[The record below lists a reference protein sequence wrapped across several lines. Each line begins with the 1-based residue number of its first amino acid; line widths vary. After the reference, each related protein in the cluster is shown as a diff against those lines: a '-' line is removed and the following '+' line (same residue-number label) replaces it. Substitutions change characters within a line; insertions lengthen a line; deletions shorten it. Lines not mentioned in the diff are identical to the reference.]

1 MSMETGSEQAGGVR
15 PDAGQDASGEQQE
28 SVMQC
33 SRREISGALLSLLDM
48 RRAHFGAHCR
58 RVAEWSGAIGKLSGL
73 SREEQEE
80 LEAAALLH
88 DVGFIAA
95 SGDRLLMGPVSDK
108 GGNRPPHYM
117 VGYSILNDITGFERI
132 AKAVLH
138 HHEHYDGTG
147 YPQGLQGDKIPMMA
161 RVIAVA
167 DAYDLEMHPGLGMM
181 ASDEDMARH
190 SMVRLQGYRL
200 DPDLVNRFLF
210 ALANIDPIRR
220 RGDEEFEITPTALA
234 PGMILSRDLR
244 TLSNVLLLK
253 ANTVL
258 TRDRINKLLTSEK
271 MDWLTARAYVDTH
284 SIRDEELPA
293 EERKPQRVAG
303 KTGVFGHD
311 GSKEKVRASL
321 LALDDSMAVCN
332 ALRRELGRSGIDVI
346 SATDVKS
353 AIALLATR
361 HFDAAVTD
369 IVMGDQD
376 GFVFL
381 NEIKDK
387 CPWLHVVVLSGHPS
401 AENVRALKEF
411 NNVVR
416 FVTKPWEEELLLAS
430 VEEAITMTR
439 DARSVRTDAN

>member
-1 MSMETGSEQAGGVR
+1 M
-15 PDAGQDASGEQQE
+15 PDSGQDVSGSQPE
-28 SVMQC
+28 STMQC
-33 SRREISGALLSLLDM
+33 SRREIAVALLSLLDM

-58 RVAEWSGAIGKLSGL
+58 RVAEWSRAMGKLSGL

-80 LEAAALLH
+80 LEAVALLH

-95 SGDRLLMGPVSDK
+95 SGDRLLMGHALDK

-117 VGYSILNDITGFERI
+117 VGYSILNGITGFERI

-147 YPQGLQGDKIPMMA
+147 YPQGLHGDQIPMMA
-161 RVIAVA
+161 RVVAVA
-167 DAYDLEMHPGLGMM
+167 DAYDLEMHPGLGML
-181 ASDEDMARH
+181 ASDEDAARH
-190 SMVRLQGYRL
+190 SIVRLQGHRL
-200 DPDLVNRFLF
+200 DPDIVNRFLF

-220 RGDEEFEITPTALA
+220 KGDEEFEITPTALT

-244 TLSNVLLLK
+244 TLKNVLLLK

-271 MDWLTARAYVDTH
+271 MDWLTARAYVDSH

-293 EERKPQRVAG
+293 EERKPHRVAG
-303 KTGVFGHD
+303 KTGVFSPG
-311 GSKEKVRASL
+311 GSGDKARASL

-346 SATDVKS
+346 SVTDVKS

-387 CPWLHVVVLSGHPS
+387 CPGLHVVVLSGYPS
-401 AENVRALKEF
+401 AEHVRALKEF
-411 NNVVR
+411 KNVVR
-416 FVTKPWEEELLLAS
+416 FVTKPWDEELLLAS

-439 DARSVRTDAN
+439 DAKAGRMEAN